1 MSVTHSSSL
10 IHLQSC
16 SVEISSSIGESILN
30 ESNSY
35 RALFSLSPNYL
46 KCYAISLNDVNIVL
60 LATVDTA
67 YSHSAVVE
75 NKLTSNSDF
84 RRQRSSTEWS
94 IDYTIFSV
102 N

>member
-1 MSVTHSSSL
+1 LSVTHNSSL
-10 IHLQSC
+10 IHLHSA

-35 RALFSLSPNYL
+35 RALFSLSPKDL
-46 KCYAISLNDVNIVL
+46 KFYAISLNEVSIVL

-75 NKLTSNSDF
+75 NKFTSNSDF
-84 RRQRSSTEWS
+84 KRQRSSTE
-94 IDYTIFSV
+94 
-102 N
+102 